1 LIRLLPRS
9 LFGRTLLVLAA
20 GLLLAQAASVMVN
33 LLDRGA
39 SVYRLGSLQMA
50 ARIAG
55 TARVLN
61 RLGPAERNAIVD
73 AMNGRDLSVALSA
86 SRLSVAKGYDE
97 LNRYEQVFVAA
108 IQRELGAPLPTT
120 VEITARRPAPG
131 EVGEPG
137 GAFEQWVARHFYFLL
152 PDSFALVAQVT
163 LDDGNV
169 AVFFARVPQ
178 EPLRRYE
185 SLVPRLLLTLAIF
198 FALVALVV
206 RMMTRSLEKLSRAA
220 RALGD
225 DPESPPLESSGPRE
239 VANVIDAFNRMQSQ
253 LRGYVH
259 ERARMLGAIS
269 HDLKTPITRMRLR
282 AEMLPDGAVKDK
294 FARDLDEMEAMVG
307 STLEFFRSLGKE
319 PQRQPVDVAA
329 LIDSLC
335 EDWRESGQQ
344 TSVSG
349 APRGP
354 YRAHPQALRRC
365 LNNLIENALRYGE
378 RADLTI
384 RDDERALR
392 IEVRDR
398 GPGIPV
404 DQLEAVF
411 EPFFRLEESRSRSSG
426 GVGLGLSIARNI
438 ARWHGGDVTLRNA
451 PDGGGL
457 IALLTLPR
465 NAAAE
470 RPAANG

>member
-1 LIRLLPRS
+1 MTRLLPRS

-20 GLLLAQAASVMVN
+20 GLLLAQVASLAVN

-39 SVYRLGSLQMA
+39 SVYRLASLQMA

-61 RLGPAERNAIVD
+61 RLAPAERNAAID

-97 LNRYEQVFVAA
+97 LNRYELAFVAA

-131 EVGEPG
+131 EAGEPSS
-137 GAFEQWVARHFYFLL
+137 AVAQWVARHFYFLL

-163 LDDGNV
+163 LEDGKV

-185 SLVPRLLLTLAIF
+185 TLVPKLLLTLAIF
-198 FALVALVV
+198 FVLAALVV
-206 RMMTRSLEKLSRAA
+206 RTMTRSLETLSRAA
-220 RALGD
+220 RALGE
-225 DPESPPLESSGPRE
+225 DPESPPLEARGPRE

-253 LRGYVH
+253 IRGYVH

-282 AEMLPDGAVKDK
+282 AEMLPEGAVKEK
-294 FARDLDEMEAMVG
+294 FARDLDEMEAMVA

-319 PQRQPVDVAA
+319 PQRRPLDVAA

-335 EDWRESGQQ
+335 EDWRESGRE

-354 YRAHPQALRRC
+354 YSAHPQALRRC

-384 RDDERALR
+384 SDDERALR

-398 GPGIPV
+398 GPGIPE

-411 EPFFRLEESRSRSSG
+411 EPFFRLETSRSRDSG
-426 GVGLGLSIARNI
+426 GAGLGLSIARNI
-438 ARWHGGDVTLRNA
+438 ARWHGGEITLRNA
-451 PDGGGL
+451 PGGGL
-457 IALLTLPR
+457 VARLTLPR
-465 NAAAE
+465 NAAAQ
-470 RPAANG
+470 RPAAAG